1 MKSEQINELAAALAK
16 AQAEIKA
23 VVKDAKN
30 PFFKSSYA
38 TLNSVWDAIRQPL
51 AKNGLSVTQLTS
63 ETEAG
68 TLLETYLL
76 HSSGQWL
83 QSEMLLR
90 PNKNDVQGFGSALT
104 YTRRYCLAAI
114 VGAAPDDDDDG
125 QAATEG
131 DSKPTAAPA
140 AKKAAPAK
148 PNGNG
153 QKSTLTLG
161 QQKLFDA
168 VQAAT
173 NNYYRHPAHM
183 VKVIGKWPNFSSQ
196 DDIDSAI
203 SVAVDHA
210 SEQQEVAEV
219 A

>member
-63 ETEAG
+63 ETDTG
-68 TLLETYLL
+68 TLLETYLM

-125 QAATEG
+125 NAATEG
-131 DSKPTAAPA
+131 ESKPTSS
-140 AKKAAPAK
+140 AKKAPAK

-153 QKSTLTLG
+153 QKVNLTIG

-168 VQAAT
+168 VQQAT
-173 NNYYRHPAHM
+173 NNYYRHPAHLI
-183 VKVIGKWPNFSSQ
+183 KVLGKWPNFSSN

-203 SVAVDHA
+203 SVATDHA
-210 SEQQEVAEV
+210 AEQQEIPEA